1 VDLIR
6 YVVKAVVLEG
16 LSVREVAAAH
26 GVSRSWVYECVA
38 RYRAEGEQGLH
49 PRSRRPHSSPARLAA
64 EVEDEIVALRKD
76 LAGQGLD
83 AGPQTIAWHLAQR
96 RDQVPSV
103 ATIWRVLS
111 RRGLITPQPQKRPR
125 SSYIRF
131 SADLP
136 NERWQMDIT
145 HWQLAD
151 GTSVE
156 ILNIIDDHSR
166 LLIASAARHVYKAG
180 DVVTVFRQAAELHGL
195 PASVLADNG
204 AVFTAAYRNGVC
216 VMESELLALGI
227 SYRHSRPYHPQ
238 TCGKVE
244 RFHQTLKK
252 WLARQRP
259 VTTARA
265 LQAQLDRFAAY
276 YNTCRP
282 HRAIGR
288 RTPVQAYI
296 ARIKAT
302 PAGPRLPIPPHCR
315 VRHDVIDSGGS
326 VTLRYRSKLYH
337 VGVGRKHAGTK
348 VIIFVAD
355 LDIRILSQD
364 GTLIRQL
371 TLDPARN
378 YQPRRLSEQSMMS

>member
-26 GVSRSWVYECVA
+26 GVSRSWVYECLA
-38 RYRAEGEQGLH
+38 RYRADGDQGLH
-49 PRSRRPHSSPARLAA
+49 PRSRRPHSSPSRLAA
-64 EVEDEIVALRKD
+64 EIEEEIIALRKD

-96 RDQVPSV
+96 REQVPSV
-103 ATIWRVLS
+103 ATIWRVLR
-111 RRGLITPQPQKRPR
+111 RRGMITPQPQKRPR
-125 SSYIRF
+125 SSYLRF

-145 HWQLAD
+145 HWQLAS
-151 GTSVE
+151 GASVE
-156 ILNIIDDHSR
+156 ILNILDDHSR
-166 LLIASAARHVYKAG
+166 FLISSAARPVYKAG
-180 DVVTVFRQAAELHGL
+180 DVVTGFRKAADRHGL

-204 AVFTAAYRNGVC
+204 AVFTAVYRHGV
-216 VMESELLALGI
+216 VVLESELLALGI
-227 SYRHSRPYHPQ
+227 IYSHSRPYHPQ

-259 VTTARA
+259 VSTVRA
-265 LQAQLDRFAAY
+265 LQTQLDRFAAY
-276 YNTCRP
+276 YNTRRP

-288 RTPVQAYI
+288 RTPAQAYT

-302 PAGPRLPIPPHCR
+302 PAGPRLPLPPHCR
-315 VRHDVIDSGGS
+315 VRHDVIDTGGS

-337 VGVGRKHAGTK
+337 IGVGRKHAGTK
-348 VIIFVAD
+348 VVIFIAD
-355 LDIRILSQD
+355 LDVRILRPD
-364 GTLIRQL
+364 GTLVRQL

-378 YQPRRLSEQSMMS
+378 YQPTRLPASP

>member
-1 VDLIR
+1 
-6 YVVKAVVLEG
+6 
-16 LSVREVAAAH
+16 
-26 GVSRSWVYECVA
+26 
-38 RYRAEGEQGLH
+38 
-49 PRSRRPHSSPARLAA
+49 
-64 EVEDEIVALRKD
+64 
-76 LAGQGLD
+76 
-83 AGPQTIAWHLAQR
+83 
-96 RDQVPSV
+96 
-103 ATIWRVLS
+103 
-111 RRGLITPQPQKRPR
+111 
-125 SSYIRF
+125 
-131 SADLP
+131 
-136 NERWQMDIT
+136 MDIT
-145 HWQLAD
+145 HWQLA
-151 GTSVE
+151 GGSSVE
-156 ILNIIDDHSR
+156 ILNVIDDHSR
-166 LLIASAARHVYKAG
+166 FLIASAARHVYKAG

-259 VTTARA
+259 VTTVRA

-288 RTPVQAYI
+288 RTPVQAYT

-315 VRHDVIDSGGS
+315 VRHDIIDSGGS

-337 VGVGRKHAGTK
+337 IGVGRKHAGTK

-355 LDIRILSQD
+355 LDVRILNWD
-364 GTLIRQL
+364 GTVIREL

-378 YQPRRLSEQSMMS
+378 YQPRRLPEQSMMS